1 MREALLATGLGDRDP
16 LVREAQD
23 AKFGDFQ
30 CNVAMSVG
38 KERGENPREVAQ
50 RIVAALADNP
60 LFESVDIAGPGF
72 INVRLKRAA
81 FAQALEKIPPA
92 TATSRERL
100 GIPVVSQPKIV
111 VVDFSSPNLAKE
123 MHVGH
128 LRSTVIGDSLCRVL
142 EFQGHTVLREN
153 HVGDWGT
160 QFGMLVAYLK
170 ETEPHVVANPQD
182 IRIADL
188 EAFYVAAKTRFDEDA
203 AFQSKA
209 RETVVLLQKGD
220 PATRTIWRAFCDESL
235 RHCHEIYARLGIQLT
250 DKGES
255 VYEERMV
262 EIVGRLEKLRDAG
275 DAGVRDSD
283 GALCVFMDGF
293 KNRDGELLPLIV
305 RKSDGGHNY
314 ATSDLA
320 TLVERVEHERAERI
334 IYVVG
339 LAQKQHFAMV
349 FAAARQLGWVPADV
363 SLEHIGFGNMLSNTG
378 KPFKTR
384 EGGTVKLKALLDES
398 VERARA
404 IVSEQQDGAN
414 QFEPAEVE
422 SIGENVGLAAVKY
435 FDLSHALQTDYR
447 FDPDVMLAMDGNT
460 APYIMYAYAR
470 IRSIV
475 RKAQAQQSA
484 VQAASIELEHESELA
499 LAKQLA
505 QFPDVVDVVGKDLRP
520 VILVEYLF
528 ELAKTF
534 SRFYDRNQGVR
545 VIDATPEAT
554 KLSRLRL
561 CDVTSRT
568 LKLGLELLGI
578 QTIERM

>member
-92 TATSRERL
+92 TVTSRERL